1 MLNTALKAR
10 IADNLGSDV
19 QDARLTAKDEMT
31 MKYDLLLADDRTVV
45 LYMPCFSATSPIVEC
60 EAATARYLSCQTT
73 LPTPKILHCGYHE
86 ENESTIYYAIFEKP
100 SGTSLDVLFPKLSI
114 QEQDLIVANIA
125 RWMIELFRHRFNKIG
140 SLTGGSGDIGPVS
153 SKLFYDEGRSRLSLD
168 RGPFTSSRAYY
179 LACAQRE
186 LDASRMLFA
195 QDAPPSYQRDLE
207 DSRLMVERI
216 TGLLCDLTNRCHGL
230 DDDDPE
236 MAPFSLDIHD
246 ITLKDIFVAPD
257 NPTNIVAVTGWRFVT
272 TRPLWCCARLPAW
285 LSPSMTTQ
293 THHARLA
300 NIFKAEVARLEGLDS
315 LFLRALDL
323 EDARSTLDDLSNYDA
338 FRDGFLLLPA
348 LENILA
354 TLPGHEDFAGL
365 NALLDPTTLPGRV
378 ARINLLTRGSNAM
391 FLAMTPP
398 RSPLMDAVKDE
409 GTEKG
414 MPPDSSV
421 LVT

>member
-1 MLNTALKAR
+1 MLNAALQTK
-10 IADNLGSDV
+10 IAENLGSDV
-19 QDARLTAKDEMT
+19 RDARLTAKDEMT
-31 MKYDLLLADDRTVV
+31 MTYDLMLADGRTAV
-45 LYMPCFSATSPIVEC
+45 LHLPCFSATSPIIEC

-73 LPTPKILHCGYHE
+73 LPLPKILDCGYHSDD
-86 ENESTIYYAIFEKP
+86 NSAIYYVVFEKL
-100 SGTSLDVLFPKLSI
+100 SGTSLDVLFPKLCI
-114 QEQDLIVANIA
+114 HDQDQIVAKIA
-125 RWMIELFRHRFNKIG
+125 QWMIELFGHRLSKIG
-140 SLTGGSGDIGPVS
+140 SITDESGDVGPVS
-153 SKLFYDEGRSRLSLD
+153 SKLFYNEGRSRLSLD
-168 RGPFTSSRAYY
+168 RGPFSSARAYY

-186 LDASRMLFA
+186 LDACRMLFA
-195 QDAPPSYQRDLE
+195 QGAPPSYQRDLE

-246 ITLKDIFVAPD
+246 LTLKDIVVSPED
-257 NPTNIVAVTGWRFVT
+257 PTNIIAVTGWRFAT

-285 LSPSMTTQ
+285 LSPSLTSQ
-293 THHARLA
+293 SHHARLSR
-300 NIFKAEVARLEGLDS
+300 IFKATITRLEGPDS
-315 LFLRALDL
+315 LFLRALELD
-323 EDARSTLDDLSNYDA
+323 DARSTLDDLSNYDA

-391 FLAMTPP
+391 YLAMTPP
-398 RSPLMDAVKDE
+398 RSPLMDAVKDD

-414 MPPDSSV
+414 MLPDSSV